1 MDTLLISIIVPI
13 YKVEPYL
20 ERCILSL
27 IKQTYTNIEIIL
39 VDDGS
44 PDNCGKICDKYAQK
58 DNRIITIHQPNQ
70 GVTAARYNGFQ
81 KAKGEFITFVDGDDK
96 LPTIALETLAKAI
109 EPDIDIIIGNS
120 DKTRYPKSYLT
131 IIDYRK
137 KCINGQK
144 IPIAT
149 WAHLY
154 RRNLFNKEV
163 FNLPR
168 EINKG
173 EDMIM
178 NIRLAFQ
185 AQHKIKIIPQI
196 VYHYMYN
203 PNSVMQKF
211 QPSLDYEELFQ
222 IHVRESLPLNQLSL
236 FMPDLIA
243 VRLRALIQYVC
254 SFHQSKNWENHPFYA
269 QLIQDI
275 RSSNF
280 TIKDPFERNIIY
292 MQSDRL
298 RRIII
303 YLYTTRN
310 KLNYYFNRIQQKIS
324 K

>member
-1 MDTLLISIIVPI
+1 MDTFLISIIVPI

-44 PDNCGKICDKYAQK
+44 PDNCGNICDKYAQK

-120 DKTRYPKSYLT
+120 DKTRYPKGYLT
-131 IIDYRK
+131 IKDYRQ

-154 RRNLFNKEV
+154 RRNLFNKET

-168 EINKG
+168 EIKKG

-185 AQHKIKIIPQI
+185 TAHKIKIIPQI
-196 VYHYMYN
+196 VYQYMYN

-211 QPSLDYEELFQ
+211 QPSLDYENSFQ
-222 IHVRESLPLNQLSL
+222 MYVRQSIPLNQQNLYMS
-236 FMPDLIA
+236 DLIS
-243 VRLRALIQYVC
+243 VRLRAMIQFIC
-254 SFHQSKNWENHPFYA
+254 LFHQAEAWKNHPFYI
-269 QLIQDI
+269 QLMQDI
-275 RSSNF
+275 KNF
-280 TIKDPFERNIIY
+280 HYTINDLLEKYIIDTK
-292 MQSDRL
+292 SDRM
-298 RRIII
+298 RKIII
-303 YLYTTRN
+303 YLYTTKN
-310 KLNYYFNRIQQKIS
+310 KLNYYFTRIQQKIS